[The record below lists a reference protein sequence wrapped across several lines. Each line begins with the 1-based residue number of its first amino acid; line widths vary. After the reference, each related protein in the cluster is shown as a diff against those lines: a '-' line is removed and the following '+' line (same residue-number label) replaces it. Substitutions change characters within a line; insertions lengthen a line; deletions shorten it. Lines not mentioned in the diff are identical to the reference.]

1 MSAIGKAASKGAR
14 SAIKKIKEKGKKAL
28 GIETPK
34 ALTPG
39 AKQIKPATKAQ
50 KVTQEATRLAKTEG
64 VKKGL
69 KVGIGLGGIAG
80 AAAMSANKA
89 LSTLKT
95 QDKQTTKNLSE
106 FEKKFAKAR
115 KEGKPT
121 FMFQNKKFTTKL
133 RKK

>member
-1 MSAIGKAASKGAR
+1 MSAVGKAASKVVGSLA
-14 SAIKKIKEKGKKAL
+14 KKGKEKL
-28 GIETPK
+28 GVKTPK
-34 ALTPG
+34 ALNPG
-39 AKQIKPATKAQ
+39 QKQIKSATKAQ
-50 KVTQEATRLAKTEG
+50 GVTQEATRLAKTKG
-64 VKKGL
+64 VKTGL
-69 KVGIGLGGIAG
+69 GAGIGLGGIAG
-80 AAAMSANKA
+80 AAAMSATKA